1 MARGVEDR
9 NAYPL
14 PHPLPPPLPSPL
26 AGTGILMAVT
36 IIYDLYEKFQKE
48 VVEEIKANPDA
59 QWVKALR
66 AKAKAA

>member
-1 MARGVEDR
+1 
-9 NAYPL
+9 
-14 PHPLPPPLPSPL
+14 
-26 AGTGILMAVT
+26 MAVT